1 MKTFPITIQISEQII
16 EDTIVCALEGG
27 SNYWYLLIDK
37 LPEPNGE
44 PLSIRISNAICND
57 PGYSLPVYDLET
69 EEKLGELTQA
79 SMLAAFQLAAT
90 ECPDALSS
98 TLNETGDAGTADC
111 LFQLAVM
118 GEIIYG

>member
-1 MKTFPITIQISEQII
+1 MKQFPITIQISQQTI
-16 EDTIVCALEGG
+16 EDIIVTALEGG
-27 SNYWYLLIDK
+27 SNYWYLLQEG

-57 PGYSLPVYDLET
+57 PHYVLPVYDIET

-90 ECPDALSS
+90 ACPHALAAE
-98 TLNETGDAGTADC
+98 LREEGDAESADC

-118 GEIIYG
+118 GEVVFG